1 MSAWH
6 GLLANLGIV
15 CLIVAVWTYL
25 DTWTG
30 RQSRSM
36 RVLIE
41 SVLAGLGVVAVMSFP
56 FTIMPG
62 VVADLRTAIIV
73 LSGFVAGPVAGL
85 VAGAVATLYRL
96 IAGGSGATAG
106 IVGIGVATTVGIVGH
121 RLLGGRLPRERDV
134 LLLAAAATGPS
145 MVAFL
150 FLPEPLRAAAGFG
163 MAAPVA
169 TLAFIATAVGGFTVA
184 AHLRQREIA
193 TTNMIYRAIIDAL
206 PDPLNA
212 KDLDGRFLAANPAT
226 ASLMKAGAAQNLVG
240 RSDFDFYPGDTARR
254 FRDDKEAVL
263 ARGEP
268 ATIEQRIDRDGS
280 TIWLSTL
287 KVPLRDRAGAV
298 IGLLTHNRDITSRK
312 RLEEAHAEAQERLAA
327 ALANMADALVM
338 FDRDERLVLC
348 NEQYRAIFAKTAD
361 LRVPGTPLSTILR
374 ASIERHEEVGIP
386 PEEVD
391 DWIRRTCAALHV
403 ASEHEITLA
412 DGRRLRARVRPAADG
427 ASLSVISDVTAER
440 EAERALSI
448 LNERLAAMARTDAL
462 TGLVNRRG
470 FDEALA
476 AEIARVRRAGTSV
489 GLLLVDVDRFK
500 AYNDTYGHPA
510 GDACLKAVADCL
522 KATLRRPG
530 DVAARYGGEEF
541 AAILPET
548 TAAGVLHIAETL
560 REAVAALAMEHKATD
575 EGLVTVSA
583 GVSTVTAEEAELDGA
598 ALLIQRADRAL
609 YHAKAGGRNRV
620 RGEWP
625 VPGRIG
631 ETAA

>member
-15 CLIVAVWTYL
+15 SLIVAIWTYL
-25 DTWTG
+25 DDWFG
-30 RQSRSM
+30 DRPQ
-36 RVLIE
+36 RVRTLLE
-41 SVLAGLGVVAVMSFP
+41 AVLAAAGVIAVMSFP

-62 VVADLRTAIIV
+62 VVADLRTAVIV
-73 LSGFVAGPVAGL
+73 LAGMVAGPVVGL
-85 VAGAVATLYRL
+85 VAGGVAALYRL

-106 IVGIGVATTVGIVGH
+106 LVGIGIATVVGLAGH
-121 RLLGGRLPRERDV
+121 RLLGGRLPRERDM
-134 LLLAAAATGPS
+134 LLLAAAAAATS
-145 MVAFL
+145 MMAYL
-150 FLPEPLRAAAGFG
+150 SLPAPLRTAADLG
-163 MAAPVA
+163 MVVA
-169 TLAFIATAVGGFTVA
+169 VPTLVFVATAVGGFTIV

-193 TTNMIYRAIIDAL
+193 ATNMIYRAIIDAL

-212 KDLDGRFLAANPAT
+212 KDLRGRFLAANPAT
-226 ASLMKAGAAQNLVG
+226 ASLMQAGTPQNLVG
-240 RSDFDFYPGDTARR
+240 KSDFDFYPAETALR
-254 FRDDKEAVL
+254 FRQDEEAVL

-268 ATIEQRIDRDGS
+268 ATIEQQIDRGGS
-280 TIWLSTL
+280 VIWLATL

-312 RLEEAHAEAQERLAA
+312 RLEQDHAEAQERLAV

-348 NEQYRAIFAKTAD
+348 NEQYRAMFSKTAD
-361 LRVPGTPLSTILR
+361 VRVPGTPFRTILR
-374 ASIERHEEVGIP
+374 ASIERKEEKGIP
-386 PEEVD
+386 PEEVEG
-391 DWIRRTCAALHV
+391 WIRRTCAALHV
-403 ASEHEITLA
+403 ANDHEIALA
-412 DGRRLRARVRPAADG
+412 DGRRLRARVRPTANG
-427 ASLSVISDVTAER
+427 ASLIVISDVTAER

-476 AEIARVRRAGTSV
+476 AEIARVRRSGTSV
-489 GLLLVDVDRFK
+489 GLLLADVDRFK

-510 GDACLKAVADCL
+510 GDACLRAVADCL
-522 KATLRRPG
+522 TTTLRRPG

-560 REAVAALAMEHKATD
+560 REAVAALAMEHKGNE
-575 EGLVTVSA
+575 EGIVTVSA
-583 GVSTVTAEEAELDGA
+583 GVSTITAEEADADGA
-598 ALLIQRADRAL
+598 MLLIERADKAL
-609 YHAKAGGRNRV
+609 YHAKAAGRNRV

-625 VPGRIG
+625 IP
-631 ETAA
+631 ESLADTAA